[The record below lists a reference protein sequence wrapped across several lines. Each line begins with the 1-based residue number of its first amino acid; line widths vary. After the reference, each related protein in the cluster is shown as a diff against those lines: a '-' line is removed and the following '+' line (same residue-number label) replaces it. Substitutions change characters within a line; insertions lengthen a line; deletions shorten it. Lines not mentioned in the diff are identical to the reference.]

1 MKTIKSIT
9 AALLLIL
16 ILLTVTAC
24 VNINYLRTER
34 ADPAQIAGTY
44 TLLLYGGRYFDDLE
58 NVAILDKEGDRYSF
72 EMYAPEY
79 DYSVK
84 KQVPAGEALAEAEKH
99 VGSHSS
105 FFRLKLR
112 AILDPEGNIIGYE
125 LRPLYHLP
133 EFGEHDILY
142 IDYSVKDDTVIT
154 KIRLRYDLEK
164 ADPFMKKHD

>member
-1 MKTIKSIT
+1 MMAIKSIT
-9 AALLLIL
+9 AALMVIL
-16 ILLTVTAC
+16 ILLAVTAC

-34 ADPAQIAGTY
+34 ADPAEITGTY

-72 EMYAPEY
+72 EIYAPEY
-79 DYSVK
+79 DYTVR

-105 FFRLKLR
+105 FFRSKLR
-112 AILDPEGNIIGYE
+112 ALLDPEGNIIGYE
-125 LRPLYHLP
+125 LRPLYHVQA
-133 EFGEHDILY
+133 FGDPDILY
-142 IDYSVKDDTVIT
+142 INYSVKDNTVIT